1 VRLRLVRVCALV
13 VAAEVNIFEEMMD
26 SVLGG
31 IENERDDKEGCE
43 KTQPANAKSASSK
56 RFHLDL

>member
-1 VRLRLVRVCALV
+1 VRVCALV

-56 RFHLDL
+56 KFHLDL